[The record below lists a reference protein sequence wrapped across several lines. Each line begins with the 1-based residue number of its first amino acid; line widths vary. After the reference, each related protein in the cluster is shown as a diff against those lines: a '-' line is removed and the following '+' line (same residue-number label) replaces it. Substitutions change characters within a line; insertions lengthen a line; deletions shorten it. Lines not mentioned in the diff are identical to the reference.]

1 MAVKKKE
8 DYFKKY
14 HTTQR
19 YLIKTGKRA
28 KYIINGRQYTFVI
41 PPQEESEDIPLAY
54 CITSKK
60 WLHLFDNG
68 ICDENMLFIPGEKI
82 E

>member
-1 MAVKKKE
+1 MAVKKKD

-14 HTTQR
+14 HTTKS
-19 YLIKTGKRA
+19 YLIKTGKRV
-28 KYIINGRQYTFVI
+28 KYMINGRQYTFVI
-41 PPQEESEDIPLAY
+41 PKQEEIENVPFAY

-60 WLHLFDNG
+60 WAHLFEDG
-68 ICDENMLFIPGEKI
+68 ICDENMVFVPGEKI